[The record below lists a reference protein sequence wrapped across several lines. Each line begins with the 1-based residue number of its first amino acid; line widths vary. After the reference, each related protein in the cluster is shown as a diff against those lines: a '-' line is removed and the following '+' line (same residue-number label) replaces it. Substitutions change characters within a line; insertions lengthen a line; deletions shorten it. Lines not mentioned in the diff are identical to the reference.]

1 LLKVWILLKSPGKLV
16 PSLWRGVGARFSS
29 RWYYFCPIL
38 HFENMKRLFILPF
51 FFSSLQ
57 LFAQAEDTTAMNKVV
72 IHQDYR
78 LSILARKEA
87 DINTALLKLEARVG
101 KGFRLMILNTNDR
114 DYAMK
119 IRGTLLQKYPE
130 QKTYMWFANPYI
142 KIKFGNFKT
151 KEEAEP
157 YRKQISKM
165 MNGAAIYYLPE
176 SIEVKPDKDFNP
188 DDVN

>member
-1 LLKVWILLKSPGKLV
+1 M
-16 PSLWRGVGARFSS
+16 
-29 RWYYFCPIL
+29 
-38 HFENMKRLFILPF
+38 NRLF
-51 FFSSLQ
+51 SLLSIFLSLNSFGQ
-57 LFAQAEDTTAMNKVV
+57 VPDTVALNKIT

-87 DINTALLKLEARVG
+87 EINTAILKAEARIG
-101 KGFRLMILNTNDR
+101 KGYRLMILNTNDR
-114 DYAMK
+114 EYAMK
-119 IRGTLLQKYPE
+119 TRGDLLQRFPE

-165 MNGAAIYYLPE
+165 LNGATIYFIPE
-176 SIEVKPDKDFNP
+176 TIEVKPDKDFNP
-188 DDVN
+188 DDLN

>member
-1 LLKVWILLKSPGKLV
+1 
-16 PSLWRGVGARFSS
+16 
-29 RWYYFCPIL
+29 
-38 HFENMKRLFILPF
+38 MKRLFILPF
-51 FFSSLQ
+51 FFSGLQ
-57 LFAQAEDTTAMNKVV
+57 LFAQQEDTMAMNKVV

-165 MNGAAIYYLPE
+165 LNGTAIYYLPE

-188 DDVN
+188 DEMN